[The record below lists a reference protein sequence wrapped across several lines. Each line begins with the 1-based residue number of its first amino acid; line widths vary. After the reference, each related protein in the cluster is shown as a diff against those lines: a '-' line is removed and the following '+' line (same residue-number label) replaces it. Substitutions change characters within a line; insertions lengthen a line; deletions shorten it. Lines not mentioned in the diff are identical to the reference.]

1 MTMTMTMT
9 MNMNMTIKLRN
20 TLTEIISVAIAIIWM
35 YSKLNA
41 AANMSIAS
49 ITQVLVQGIGISILA
64 AIFFAIVI
72 HIVSAIIT
80 GSKEKN
86 VVDERDNMIEFYA
99 LRLSSVIF
107 GISLVIILA
116 LLGWFNLHINFG
128 IIAITLSV
136 FLASICST
144 FLKIYLYK

>member
-1 MTMTMTMT
+1 
-9 MNMNMTIKLRN
+9 MNIKIRN
-20 TLTEIISVAIAIIWM
+20 TLTEIISASIAIIWM

-41 AANMSIAS
+41 AANMSITS

-72 HIVSAIIT
+72 AIVSAIMT
-80 GSKEKN
+80 QSKEKN
-86 VVDERDNMIEFYA
+86 VVDERDNIIEFYA

-107 GISLVIILA
+107 GISLVIILT
-116 LLGWFNLHINFG
+116 LLGWFNLPINFG
-128 IIAITLSV
+128 IIAITFSV

>member
-1 MTMTMTMT
+1 
-9 MNMNMTIKLRN
+9 MNIKIRN
-20 TLTEIISVAIAIIWM
+20 TLTEIISAAIAIIWM

-72 HIVSAIIT
+72 AIVSAIIT
-80 GSKEKN
+80 KSEEKN

-116 LLGWFNLHINFG
+116 LLGWFNLPINFG

>member
-1 MTMTMTMT
+1 
-9 MNMNMTIKLRN
+9 MNIKIRN

-72 HIVSAIIT
+72 PIVSAIIT
-80 GSKEKN
+80 ESKEKN

-99 LRLSSVIF
+99 LRLSNVIF

>member
-1 MTMTMTMT
+1 
-9 MNMNMTIKLRN
+9 MNIKIRN

-80 GSKEKN
+80 ESKEKN
-86 VVDERDNMIEFYA
+86 VIDERDNMIEFYA

>member
-1 MTMTMTMT
+1 
-9 MNMNMTIKLRN
+9 MNIKIRN

-86 VVDERDNMIEFYA
+86 VVDERDNIIEFYA

-107 GISLVIILA
+107 GISLIIILA

>member
-1 MTMTMTMT
+1 
-9 MNMNMTIKLRN
+9 MNIKIRN

-86 VVDERDNMIEFYA
+86 VVDERDNIIEFYA

-107 GISLVIILA
+107 GISLLIILA

>member
-1 MTMTMTMT
+1 
-9 MNMNMTIKLRN
+9 MNIKIRN
-20 TLTEIISVAIAIIWM
+20 TLTEIISAAIAIIWM

-86 VVDERDNMIEFYA
+86 VVDERDNIIEFYA

>member
-1 MTMTMTMT
+1 
-9 MNMNMTIKLRN
+9 MNIKIRN

-72 HIVSAIIT
+72 AIVSAIIT
-80 GSKEKN
+80 ESKEKN

-107 GISLVIILA
+107 GISLIIILA

-128 IIAITLSV
+128 IIAITFSV

>member
-1 MTMTMTMT
+1 
-9 MNMNMTIKLRN
+9 MNIKIRN
-20 TLTEIISVAIAIIWM
+20 TLTEIISAAIAIIWM

-72 HIVSAIIT
+72 AIVSAIIT
-80 GSKEKN
+80 ESKEKN

-107 GISLVIILA
+107 GISLVIILT
-116 LLGWFNLHINFG
+116 LLGWFNLPINFG
-128 IIAITLSV
+128 IIAITFSV

>member
-1 MTMTMTMT
+1 
-9 MNMNMTIKLRN
+9 MNIKIRN

-80 GSKEKN
+80 ESKEKN
-86 VVDERDNMIEFYA
+86 VVDERDNIIEFYA

-107 GISLVIILA
+107 GISLLIILV

-128 IIAITLSV
+128 IIAITFSV

>member
-1 MTMTMTMT
+1 
-9 MNMNMTIKLRN
+9 MNMNIKLRN

-80 GSKEKN
+80 ESKEKN

>member
-1 MTMTMTMT
+1 
-9 MNMNMTIKLRN
+9 MNIKIRN
-20 TLTEIISVAIAIIWM
+20 TLTEIISASIAIIWM

-72 HIVSAIIT
+72 AIVSAIIT
-80 GSKEKN
+80 KSEEKN

-99 LRLSSVIF
+99 LRLSNVIF

-116 LLGWFNLHINFG
+116 LLGWFNLPINFG
-128 IIAITLSV
+128 IIAITFSV

>member
-1 MTMTMTMT
+1 
-9 MNMNMTIKLRN
+9 MNIKIRN
-20 TLTEIISVAIAIIWM
+20 TLTEIISVVIAIIWM

-80 GSKEKN
+80 ESKEKN
-86 VVDERDNMIEFYA
+86 VVDERDNIIEFYA

-107 GISLVIILA
+107 GISLLIILA

>member
-1 MTMTMTMT
+1 
-9 MNMNMTIKLRN
+9 MNIKIRN
-20 TLTEIISVAIAIIWM
+20 TLTEIIAVAIAIAWM

-72 HIVSAIIT
+72 PIVSAIIT
-80 GSKEKN
+80 KSKEKN
-86 VVDERDNMIEFYA
+86 VIDERDNMIEFYA
-99 LRLSSVIF
+99 LRLSNVIF
-107 GISLVIILA
+107 GISLLIILA
-116 LLGWFNLHINFG
+116 LLGWFNLPINFG

>member
-1 MTMTMTMT
+1 
-9 MNMNMTIKLRN
+9 MNIKLRN
-20 TLTEIISVAIAIIWM
+20 TLGEIISAAIAIIWV

-72 HIVSAIIT
+72 AIVSAIIT
-80 GSKEKN
+80 ESKEKN

>member
-1 MTMTMTMT
+1 
-9 MNMNMTIKLRN
+9 MNMNIKIRN

-35 YSKLNA
+35 YSKFNA

>member
-1 MTMTMTMT
+1 
-9 MNMNMTIKLRN
+9 MNIKIRN

-72 HIVSAIIT
+72 HIVSVIIT

-86 VVDERDNMIEFYA
+86 VVDERDNIIEFYA

>member
-1 MTMTMTMT
+1 
-9 MNMNMTIKLRN
+9 MNIKIRN
-20 TLTEIISVAIAIIWM
+20 TLTEIISAAIAIIWM

-72 HIVSAIIT
+72 AIVSAVIT
-80 GSKEKN
+80 ESKEKN
-86 VVDERDNMIEFYA
+86 VVDERDNIIEFYA

-116 LLGWFNLHINFG
+116 LLGWFNLPINFG
-128 IIAITLSV
+128 IIAITFSV

>member
-1 MTMTMTMT
+1 
-9 MNMNMTIKLRN
+9 MNIKIRN

-72 HIVSAIIT
+72 HIVSVIIT

>member
-1 MTMTMTMT
+1 
-9 MNMNMTIKLRN
+9 MNIKIRN
-20 TLTEIISVAIAIIWM
+20 TLTEIISASIAIIWM

-72 HIVSAIIT
+72 AIVSAIIT
-80 GSKEKN
+80 KSEEKN

>member
-1 MTMTMTMT
+1 
-9 MNMNMTIKLRN
+9 MNIKIRN

-49 ITQVLVQGIGISILA
+49 ITQVLVQGIGVSILA

-72 HIVSAIIT
+72 AIVSAIIT
-80 GSKEKN
+80 GNYEKN
-86 VVDERDNMIEFYA
+86 IVDERDNMIELYA
-99 LRLSSVIF
+99 MRLSSVIF
-107 GISLVIILA
+107 GISIVIILA
-116 LLGWFNLHINFG
+116 LLGWFNLNINFG
-128 IIAITLSV
+128 IIAITLAG
-136 FLASICST
+136 FFASIASN

>member
-1 MTMTMTMT
+1 
-9 MNMNMTIKLRN
+9 MNIKIRN

-64 AIFFAIVI
+64 AIFFAIVL
-72 HIVSAIIT
+72 HIVSVIIT
-80 GSKEKN
+80 ESKEKN

>member
-1 MTMTMTMT
+1 
-9 MNMNMTIKLRN
+9 MNIKIRN

-72 HIVSAIIT
+72 HIVSTIIT

-86 VVDERDNMIEFYA
+86 VVDERDNIIEFYA

-107 GISLVIILA
+107 GISLLIILA

>member
-1 MTMTMTMT
+1 
-9 MNMNMTIKLRN
+9 MNIKIRN

-72 HIVSAIIT
+72 HIVSTIIT

-86 VVDERDNMIEFYA
+86 VVDERDNKIEFYA

-107 GISLVIILA
+107 GISLLIILA

>member
-1 MTMTMTMT
+1 
-9 MNMNMTIKLRN
+9 MNIKIRN
-20 TLTEIISVAIAIIWM
+20 TLTEIISASIAIIWM

-64 AIFFAIVI
+64 TIFFAIVI
-72 HIVSAIIT
+72 AIVSAIIT
-80 GSKEKN
+80 KSEEKN

-99 LRLSSVIF
+99 WRLSGVIF

-144 FLKIYLYK
+144 FLKIYFYK

>member
-1 MTMTMTMT
+1 
-9 MNMNMTIKLRN
+9 MNIKIRN

-86 VVDERDNMIEFYA
+86 VVDERDNIIEFYA

-107 GISLVIILA
+107 GISLLIILA

-144 FLKIYLYK
+144 FLKIYL

>member
-1 MTMTMTMT
+1 
-9 MNMNMTIKLRN
+9 MNIKIRN
-20 TLTEIISVAIAIIWM
+20 TLTEIISASIAIIWM

-72 HIVSAIIT
+72 AIVSAIIT
-80 GSKEKN
+80 KSEEKN

-116 LLGWFNLHINFG
+116 LLGWFNLPINFG

>member
-1 MTMTMTMT
+1 
-9 MNMNMTIKLRN
+9 MNIKIRN

-86 VVDERDNMIEFYA
+86 VVDERDNIIEFYA

-128 IIAITLSV
+128 IIAITLSG
-136 FLASICST
+136 FLASISSN
-144 FLKIYLYK
+144 FLKIYFYK

>member
-1 MTMTMTMT
+1 
-9 MNMNMTIKLRN
+9 MNIKIRN
-20 TLTEIISVAIAIIWM
+20 TLTEIISAAIAIIWM

-72 HIVSAIIT
+72 AIVSAIINE
-80 GSKEKN
+80 SKEKN
-86 VVDERDNMIEFYA
+86 VVDERDNIIEFYA
-99 LRLSSVIF
+99 LRLSNVIF
-107 GISLVIILA
+107 GISLLIILA
-116 LLGWFNLHINFG
+116 LLGWFNLPINFG

>member
-1 MTMTMTMT
+1 
-9 MNMNMTIKLRN
+9 MNIKIRN
-20 TLTEIISVAIAIIWM
+20 TLTEIISVAIAITWM

-80 GSKEKN
+80 KSKEKN
-86 VVDERDNMIEFYA
+86 VIDERDNMIEFYA
-99 LRLSSVIF
+99 LRLSNVIF
-107 GISLVIILA
+107 GISLLIILA
-116 LLGWFNLHINFG
+116 LLGWFNLPINFG

>member
-1 MTMTMTMT
+1 
-9 MNMNMTIKLRN
+9 MNIKIRN
-20 TLTEIISVAIAIIWM
+20 TLTEIIAVAIAIAWM

-64 AIFFAIVI
+64 AIFSAIAI
-72 HIVSAIIT
+72 AIVSAIIT
-80 GSKEKN
+80 ESKEKN
-86 VVDERDNMIEFYA
+86 VIDERDNMIEFYA
-99 LRLSSVIF
+99 LRLSNVIF
-107 GISLVIILA
+107 GISLLIILA
-116 LLGWFNLHINFG
+116 LLGWFNLPINFG

>member
-1 MTMTMTMT
+1 
-9 MNMNMTIKLRN
+9 MNIKIRN
-20 TLTEIISVAIAIIWM
+20 TFTEIISVAIAIIWM
-35 YSKLNA
+35 YSKLNE

-49 ITQVLVQGIGISILA
+49 ITQVLVQGIGISILV
-64 AIFFAIVI
+64 AIFSAIAI

-80 GSKEKN
+80 KSKEKN
-86 VVDERDNMIEFYA
+86 VVDERDNIIEFYA
-99 LRLSSVIF
+99 LRLSNVIF
-107 GISLVIILA
+107 GISLLIILA

>member
-1 MTMTMTMT
+1 
-9 MNMNMTIKLRN
+9 MNIKIRN
-20 TLTEIISVAIAIIWM
+20 TLTEIISASIAIIWM

-72 HIVSAIIT
+72 AIVSAIIT
-80 GSKEKN
+80 ESKEKN

-116 LLGWFNLHINFG
+116 LLGWFNLPINLG
-128 IIAITLSV
+128 IIAITFSV

-144 FLKIYLYK
+144 FLKIYLYR